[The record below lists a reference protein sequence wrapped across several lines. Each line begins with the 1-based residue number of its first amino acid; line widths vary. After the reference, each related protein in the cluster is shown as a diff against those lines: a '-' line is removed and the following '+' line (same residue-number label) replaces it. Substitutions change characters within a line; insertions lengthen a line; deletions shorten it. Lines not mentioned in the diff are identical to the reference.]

1 MSEEIDYRPPPAK
14 ALERGKGDKGPD
26 PRDQEIT
33 GRKLVETLGHFG
45 VEAKIV
51 GVVSGP
57 HVSRYEL
64 RLAPGIKVKKVTELA
79 NDLAYALAST
89 DIRILAPIPGKQA
102 VGVEVPNARRR
113 MVRLGDIYAGR
124 PEKTSPLV
132 AWLGKGID
140 GNPVWTDLAKMP
152 HVLVAGTTGSG
163 KCGCVN
169 AILSSILMQA
179 SPNEVRLVLVD
190 PKQVELN
197 HYENVPHL
205 LTPVVT
211 SPRLAANVLSN
222 LIGEMETRYGI
233 MSEARCRNLVEL
245 NRNRQKKGEA
255 PLPHILCVIDELADL
270 MMVAP
275 AEVEDSIIRL
285 AQKSRA
291 TGIHLV
297 LATQRPS
304 TDIITGT
311 IKVNIP
317 SRIAFAVS
325 SQTDSRVILDQ
336 GGAESLLGQ
345 GDMLF
350 RGAGSSKLQRVQGA
364 FITEDEIARITNHWA
379 RQGEPE
385 FEAELLETPEEAVE
399 EGAATATSTPT
410 ATTCSTRRSG
420 SSSQTETAS
429 VSMIQRRLRVG
440 YTRAGRLIDML
451 ERRGVIS
458 GYEGS
463 KPRQVLITQ
472 ADLNRVLAPA
482 GQGRGRPTPSR
493 RSTSIPSLTRPAGP
507 WLAAAS
513 GSFSRVIR
521 AGIVVTG
528 TEVITGRIS
537 DSNGPWVSEQLAE
550 LGVEVAHILV
560 VADRP
565 DDLEAALR
573 FLAAEGM
580 DLIVTSGGLGPTAD
594 DLTAEVVGRFAGR
607 ELVLD
612 EAMEEKIAEILRGFA
627 KRGGFDF
634 DEEAMME
641 ANRKQAMVPEG
652 AIALDPVGTAPGLV
666 VPAGERVVIVLPG
679 PPRELQPMWP
689 AALETEPVREVLD
702 RATPLRG
709 YTLRMFGVPE
719 SEIAKSLREI
729 EGDGVDD
736 RRGRDHHLPAPRR
749 DRDRR
754 PLPRRGGG
762 GRRRGARRASASAT
776 SATSSA
782 STARRSTRRWR
793 NCCEGGGWAWPS
805 PAAAACWRRGSPTCP
820 GASEYL
826 AGSVV
831 AYSNEA
837 KDGAARRRP
846 GADRGARARSRRRSP
861 RRWRSGRWSASGPT
875 SRSRSPASP
884 GPTAAPRRSR
894 SATSASTPA
903 SPTAPRSPATRS
915 SPAAAS
921 DIRERS
927 ALVGDA
933 PAADPAR
940 RRRAAALGAISRS
953 SRASRRRLVAKAP

>member
-1 MSEEIDYRPPPAK
+1 MFVRKKRAAPARRAKAGSKRKPKPKLGVHLPAALEQRHLDLIGLFLVAAGVYLVFVLFLGWEGGKVGYGLETGLTYLFGEVGARIFTVLILVAGGMLLTGTSVSSLARGIGRGIRAVSRGVFVGGGDAARTVARTHADWREQRQDRAAEPETEAAATDVMSSYPDTDEFEPTVQLADDSFDTEVFEAETEVETAAEEPEELPLPVEEPEGAPALTPMGNTRGVTTSDEIAYKPPAAK
-14 ALERGKGDKGPD
+14 VLERGKGDKGPD
-26 PRDQEIT
+26 PRDHEIV
-33 GRKLVETLGHFG
+33 GGKLVETLGHFG

-102 VGVEVPNARRR
+102 VGVEVPNSRRR

-140 GNPVWTDLAKMP
+140 GNAVWTDLAKMP

-163 KCGCVN
+163 KSGCVN

-222 LIGEMETRYGI
+222 LIGEMESRYGI
-233 MSEARCRNLVEL
+233 MSTARCRNLGEL
-245 NRNRQKKGEA
+245 NRARAKAGEA

-317 SRIAFAVS
+317 ARIAFAVS

-336 GGAESLLGQ
+336 GGAETLLGQ

-350 RGAGSSKLQRVQGA
+350 RGAGTSKLQRVQGA
-364 FITEDEIARITNHWA
+364 FITEEETARITEHWA
-379 RQGEPE
+379 KQGEPE
-385 FEAELLETPEEAVE
+385 FEAELLESPEEVAE
-399 EGAATATSTPT
+399 EGHEGDFDPDSDDLLDEAI
-410 ATTCSTRRSG
+410 RLVV
-420 SSSQTETAS
+420 QTETAS

-472 ADLNRVLAPA
+472 ADLARVLAP
-482 GQGRGRPTPSR
+482 QG
-493 RSTSIPSLTRPAGP
+493 
-507 WLAAAS
+507 
-513 GSFSRVIR
+513 
-521 AGIVVTG
+521 
-528 TEVITGRIS
+528 
-537 DSNGPWVSEQLAE
+537 AE
-550 LGVEVAHILV
+550 
-560 VADRP
+560 P
-565 DDLEAALR
+565 EA
-573 FLAAEGM
+573 
-580 DLIVTSGGLGPTAD
+580 
-594 DLTAEVVGRFAGR
+594 
-607 ELVLD
+607 
-612 EAMEEKIAEILRGFA
+612 
-627 KRGGFDF
+627 
-634 DEEAMME
+634 
-641 ANRKQAMVPEG
+641 
-652 AIALDPVGTAPGLV
+652 
-666 VPAGERVVIVLPG
+666 
-679 PPRELQPMWP
+679 
-689 AALETEPVREVLD
+689 
-702 RATPLRG
+702 
-709 YTLRMFGVPE
+709 
-719 SEIAKSLREI
+719 
-729 EGDGVDD
+729 
-736 RRGRDHHLPAPRR
+736 PAP
-749 DRDRR
+749 
-754 PLPRRGGG
+754 
-762 GRRRGARRASASAT
+762 
-776 SATSSA
+776 
-782 STARRSTRRWR
+782 
-793 NCCEGGGWAWPS
+793 
-805 PAAAACWRRGSPTCP
+805 
-820 GASEYL
+820 
-826 AGSVV
+826 V
-831 AYSNEA
+831 AIE
-837 KDGAARRRP
+837 P
-846 GADRGARARSRRRSP
+846 
-861 RRWRSGRWSASGPT
+861 
-875 SRSRSPASP
+875 
-884 GPTAAPRRSR
+884 
-894 SATSASTPA
+894 
-903 SPTAPRSPATRS
+903 
-915 SPAAAS
+915 
-921 DIRERS
+921 
-927 ALVGDA
+927 
-933 PAADPAR
+933 DPD
-940 RRRAAALGAISRS
+940 
-953 SRASRRRLVAKAP
+953 V

>member
-1 MSEEIDYRPPPAK
+1 MGQKRGVTTSEEIDYRPPPPK
-14 ALERGKGDKGPD
+14 VLERGKNGDKGPD
-26 PRDQEIT
+26 PRDHEIV

-102 VGVEVPNARRR
+102 VGVEVPNTRRR
-113 MVRLGDIYAGR
+113 IVRLGDIYAGR

-140 GNPVWTDLAKMP
+140 GNAVWTDLAKMP

-163 KCGCVN
+163 KSGCVN

-222 LIGEMETRYGI
+222 LIGEMESRYGI
-233 MSEARCRNLVEL
+233 MSEARCRNLAEL
-245 NRNRQKKGEA
+245 NRARVKAGEP

-336 GGAESLLGQ
+336 GGAEALLGQ

-364 FITEDEIARITNHWA
+364 FITEEEIARITKHWA
-379 RQGEPE
+379 KQGEPE
-385 FEAELLETPEEAVE
+385 FEDELLETPEDAAE
-399 EGAATATSTPT
+399 EGGEGDFDPDSDDLLDEAI
-410 ATTCSTRRSG
+410 RLVV
-420 SSSQTETAS
+420 QTETAS

-482 GQGRGRPTPSR
+482 GRT
-493 RSTSIPSLTRPAGP
+493 
-507 WLAAAS
+507 
-513 GSFSRVIR
+513 
-521 AGIVVTG
+521 
-528 TEVITGRIS
+528 
-537 DSNGPWVSEQLAE
+537 
-550 LGVEVAHILV
+550 
-560 VADRP
+560 
-565 DDLEAALR
+565 
-573 FLAAEGM
+573 
-580 DLIVTSGGLGPTAD
+580 
-594 DLTAEVVGRFAGR
+594 
-607 ELVLD
+607 
-612 EAMEEKIAEILRGFA
+612 
-627 KRGGFDF
+627 
-634 DEEAMME
+634 
-641 ANRKQAMVPEG
+641 
-652 AIALDPVGTAPGLV
+652 
-666 VPAGERVVIVLPG
+666 
-679 PPRELQPMWP
+679 
-689 AALETEPVREVLD
+689 
-702 RATPLRG
+702 
-709 YTLRMFGVPE
+709 
-719 SEIAKSLREI
+719 
-729 EGDGVDD
+729 
-736 RRGRDHHLPAPRR
+736 
-749 DRDRR
+749 
-754 PLPRRGGG
+754 
-762 GRRRGARRASASAT
+762 
-776 SATSSA
+776 
-782 STARRSTRRWR
+782 
-793 NCCEGGGWAWPS
+793 
-805 PAAAACWRRGSPTCP
+805 
-820 GASEYL
+820 
-826 AGSVV
+826 
-831 AYSNEA
+831 
-837 KDGAARRRP
+837 
-846 GADRGARARSRRRSP
+846 
-861 RRWRSGRWSASGPT
+861 
-875 SRSRSPASP
+875 
-884 GPTAAPRRSR
+884 PRRSR
-894 SATSASTPA
+894 SRWTP
-903 SPTAPRSPATRS
+903 SPRTESEISPQSGHSGHNGGMEQSVGKTLSEARLERGAELAEVEARTRIRVRYLRAIEEEDWDVLPGEAYTRGFIRTYAAYLGLDGERLSERHRREVGAERPGEGLLGADPTQSRPAKPGRGPPVPPR
-915 SPAAAS
+915 AAAFLVS
-921 DIRERS
+921 VALIAVLVAIGLSGREDESPRT
-927 ALVGDA
+927 AGAAGAGRAVGGEAAGDFTQA
-933 PAADPAR
+933 GPRPFAAADRDGRSMGLPAR
-940 RRRAAALGAISRS
+940 RGRAAAGRGADSRGGGRS
-953 SRASRRRLVAKAP
+953 GSLPVR

>member
-1 MSEEIDYRPPPAK
+1 MRKKRAAPARRSKAGSKRAKPKPKAGLHLPAGLEQRHLDLIGLGLLAVGVYLVFVLFAGWEGGKVGYGIETGLIYLFGTVGAKIFTLLLLLAGGMLLTGTSVSALVRGIARGLHTVFRAVFFSGTEAARNAAQTHADWRERREAGAEGADSAPTDVMSSYPEDDEDFEPTVALADEDKGFDPAIFDSESEAETQAFAAEPEEESVPEEDLRNYDPVDAIAVVDDGDRAQAGLTPMGSKRGVTMSEEIDYRPPPAK

-26 PRDQEIT
+26 PRDQQAI
-33 GRKLVETLGHFG
+33 GRKLIETLGHFG

-57 HVSRYEL
+57 HVSLFEM

-102 VGVEVPNARRR
+102 VGVEVPNSRRR

-124 PEKTSPLV
+124 PAKTSPLV

-140 GNPVWTDLAKMP
+140 GNAVWTDLAKMP

-163 KCGCVN
+163 KSGCVN

-222 LIGEMETRYGI
+222 LIGEMESRYGI
-233 MSEARCRNLVEL
+233 MSQARCRNLDEL
-245 NRNRQKKGEA
+245 NRVRRKEGEA

-350 RGAGSSKLQRVQGA
+350 RGPGSSKLQRIQGA
-364 FITEDEIARITNHWA
+364 FITEDEIARITKHWA
-379 RQGEPE
+379 KQGEPE
-385 FEAELLETPEEAVE
+385 FEEELLETPVEVE
-399 EGAATATSTPT
+399 EEGRDGDFDPDSDDLLDEAI
-410 ATTCSTRRSG
+410 RLVV
-420 SSSQTETAS
+420 QTETAS

-463 KPRQVLITQ
+463 KPRQVLITE
-472 ADLNRVLAPA
+472 ADLGRVLS
-482 GQGRGRPTPSR
+482 PS
-493 RSTSIPSLTRPAGP
+493 GP
-507 WLAAAS
+507 
-513 GSFSRVIR
+513 
-521 AGIVVTG
+521 
-528 TEVITGRIS
+528 
-537 DSNGPWVSEQLAE
+537 
-550 LGVEVAHILV
+550 
-560 VADRP
+560 
-565 DDLEAALR
+565 
-573 FLAAEGM
+573 
-580 DLIVTSGGLGPTAD
+580 
-594 DLTAEVVGRFAGR
+594 
-607 ELVLD
+607 
-612 EAMEEKIAEILRGFA
+612 
-627 KRGGFDF
+627 
-634 DEEAMME
+634 
-641 ANRKQAMVPEG
+641 VP
-652 AIALDPVGTAPGLV
+652 P
-666 VPAGERVVIVLPG
+666 
-679 PPRELQPMWP
+679 
-689 AALETEPVREVLD
+689 EPV
-702 RATPLRG
+702 
-709 YTLRMFGVPE
+709 
-719 SEIAKSLREI
+719 
-729 EGDGVDD
+729 
-736 RRGRDHHLPAPRR
+736 
-749 DRDRR
+749 
-754 PLPRRGGG
+754 
-762 GRRRGARRASASAT
+762 
-776 SATSSA
+776 
-782 STARRSTRRWR
+782 
-793 NCCEGGGWAWPS
+793 
-805 PAAAACWRRGSPTCP
+805 
-820 GASEYL
+820 
-826 AGSVV
+826 
-831 AYSNEA
+831 
-837 KDGAARRRP
+837 
-846 GADRGARARSRRRSP
+846 
-861 RRWRSGRWSASGPT
+861 
-875 SRSRSPASP
+875 
-884 GPTAAPRRSR
+884 
-894 SATSASTPA
+894 
-903 SPTAPRSPATRS
+903 
-915 SPAAAS
+915 
-921 DIRERS
+921 
-927 ALVGDA
+927 
-933 PAADPAR
+933 AADVDPDA
-940 RRRAAALGAISRS
+940 
-953 SRASRRRLVAKAP
+953 

>member
-1 MSEEIDYRPPPAK
+1 MFVRKKRAPARKAKGRGKKAAKGKAKGGFHLPAGLEQRHLDLIGLGLLAFGVYLAFVLFFGWEGGKVGYGLETGLVYLFGGVGARIFTVLLLLAGGMLLTGTSVSALVRGLGRGTRRVFKGSHSAAQTVARTHAEWVEDRSERRTQAIETEAGSTDVMSAYPDEEDEDFAPTVALAEDEDEPFDSSIFAVQAELENDQDEAETVVEPVVEHDPDLRTHNPEDAVAVVDEGQRAQAGLTPLGNKRGVTMSEEIAYRSPPAS

-26 PRDQEIT
+26 PRDQEAI

-51 GVVSGP
+51 GVISGP
-57 HVSRYEL
+57 HVSRFEL

-102 VGVEVPNARRR
+102 VGVEVPNSRRR

-163 KCGCVN
+163 KSACVN
-169 AILSSILMQA
+169 GILSSILMSA

-222 LIGEMETRYGI
+222 LIVEMESRYGI
-233 MSEARCRNLVEL
+233 MSAARCRNLVEL
-245 NRNRQKKGEA
+245 NRHRKKKGEA

-350 RGAGSSKLQRVQGA
+350 RGAGSSKLQRIQGA
-364 FITEDEIARITNHWA
+364 FITEDEIARITGHWA
-379 RQGEPE
+379 KQGEPE
-385 FEAELLETPEEAVE
+385 FEDELLESPEEVE
-399 EGAATATSTPT
+399 EEGRDGDFDPDSDDLLDEAI
-410 ATTCSTRRSG
+410 RLVV
-420 SSSQTETAS
+420 QTETAS

-472 ADLNRVLAPA
+472 ADLARVLEPA
-482 GQGRGRPTPSR
+482 
-493 RSTSIPSLTRPAGP
+493 
-507 WLAAAS
+507 
-513 GSFSRVIR
+513 
-521 AGIVVTG
+521 
-528 TEVITGRIS
+528 
-537 DSNGPWVSEQLAE
+537 
-550 LGVEVAHILV
+550 
-560 VADRP
+560 
-565 DDLEAALR
+565 
-573 FLAAEGM
+573 
-580 DLIVTSGGLGPTAD
+580 
-594 DLTAEVVGRFAGR
+594 
-607 ELVLD
+607 
-612 EAMEEKIAEILRGFA
+612 
-627 KRGGFDF
+627 
-634 DEEAMME
+634 
-641 ANRKQAMVPEG
+641 
-652 AIALDPVGTAPGLV
+652 
-666 VPAGERVVIVLPG
+666 
-679 PPRELQPMWP
+679 
-689 AALETEPVREVLD
+689 
-702 RATPLRG
+702 
-709 YTLRMFGVPE
+709 
-719 SEIAKSLREI
+719 
-729 EGDGVDD
+729 
-736 RRGRDHHLPAPRR
+736 
-749 DRDRR
+749 
-754 PLPRRGGG
+754 GGG
-762 GRRRGARRASASAT
+762 G
-776 SATSSA
+776 
-782 STARRSTRRWR
+782 
-793 NCCEGGGWAWPS
+793 GGGAPE
-805 PAAAACWRRGSPTCP
+805 PVAAEPEP
-820 GASEYL
+820 DL
-826 AGSVV
+826 
-831 AYSNEA
+831 
-837 KDGAARRRP
+837 
-846 GADRGARARSRRRSP
+846 
-861 RRWRSGRWSASGPT
+861 
-875 SRSRSPASP
+875 
-884 GPTAAPRRSR
+884 
-894 SATSASTPA
+894 
-903 SPTAPRSPATRS
+903 
-915 SPAAAS
+915 
-921 DIRERS
+921 
-927 ALVGDA
+927 
-933 PAADPAR
+933 
-940 RRRAAALGAISRS
+940 
-953 SRASRRRLVAKAP
+953 

>member
-1 MSEEIDYRPPPAK
+1 MRKKRAAPARRGKAGPKRAKAKAKPKAGLRLPAGLEQRHLDLIGLGLVAVGIYLVFVLFAGWEGGKVGDGVETGLIYLFGTVGAKIFTLLMLLAGGMLLTGTSVSALVRGIARGLRTVFRAIFFSGTEAAQTVARTHADWRERRESDPEETAAGPTDVMSSYPEDDEDFEPTVALADEDGFDPAIFDFTADPEADPEVVAEPEPEPDLRNYDPVDAVAVVDPGERAQAGLTPMGGKRGVTTSEEIDYRPPPAK

-26 PRDQEIT
+26 PRDQEAI
-33 GRKLVETLGHFG
+33 GRKLIETLGHFG

-57 HVSRYEL
+57 HVSLFEM

-102 VGVEVPNARRR
+102 VGVEVPNTRRR
-113 MVRLGDIYAGR
+113 MVRLGDVYAGR
-124 PEKTSPLV
+124 PAKTSPLV

-140 GNPVWTDLAKMP
+140 GNAVWTDLAKMP

-163 KCGCVN
+163 KSGCVN

-222 LIGEMETRYGI
+222 LIGEMESRYGI
-233 MSEARCRNLVEL
+233 MSEARCRNLEEL
-245 NRNRQKKGEA
+245 NRARVKAGEA

-350 RGAGSSKLQRVQGA
+350 RGPGSSKLQRIQGA
-364 FITEDEIARITNHWA
+364 FITEDEIARITKHWA

-385 FEAELLETPEEAVE
+385 FEDELLETPVEVE
-399 EGAATATSTPT
+399 EEGREGDFDPDSDDLLDEAI
-410 ATTCSTRRSG
+410 RLVV
-420 SSSQTETAS
+420 QTETAS

-472 ADLNRVLAPA
+472 ADLNRVL
-482 GQGRGRPTPSR
+482 GSGEQ
-493 RSTSIPSLTRPAGP
+493 
-507 WLAAAS
+507 AAAP
-513 GSFSRVIR
+513 V
-521 AGIVVTG
+521 
-528 TEVITGRIS
+528 
-537 DSNGPWVSEQLAE
+537 
-550 LGVEVAHILV
+550 
-560 VADRP
+560 
-565 DDLEAALR
+565 
-573 FLAAEGM
+573 AAE
-580 DLIVTSGGLGPTAD
+580 
-594 DLTAEVVGRFAGR
+594 
-607 ELVLD
+607 
-612 EAMEEKIAEILRGFA
+612 
-627 KRGGFDF
+627 
-634 DEEAMME
+634 
-641 ANRKQAMVPEG
+641 
-652 AIALDPVGTAPGLV
+652 
-666 VPAGERVVIVLPG
+666 
-679 PPRELQPMWP
+679 
-689 AALETEPVREVLD
+689 
-702 RATPLRG
+702 
-709 YTLRMFGVPE
+709 
-719 SEIAKSLREI
+719 
-729 EGDGVDD
+729 
-736 RRGRDHHLPAPRR
+736 
-749 DRDRR
+749 
-754 PLPRRGGG
+754 
-762 GRRRGARRASASAT
+762 
-776 SATSSA
+776 
-782 STARRSTRRWR
+782 
-793 NCCEGGGWAWPS
+793 
-805 PAAAACWRRGSPTCP
+805 
-820 GASEYL
+820 
-826 AGSVV
+826 
-831 AYSNEA
+831 
-837 KDGAARRRP
+837 
-846 GADRGARARSRRRSP
+846 
-861 RRWRSGRWSASGPT
+861 
-875 SRSRSPASP
+875 
-884 GPTAAPRRSR
+884 
-894 SATSASTPA
+894 
-903 SPTAPRSPATRS
+903 
-915 SPAAAS
+915 
-921 DIRERS
+921 
-927 ALVGDA
+927 
-933 PAADPAR
+933 ADPDA
-940 RRRAAALGAISRS
+940 
-953 SRASRRRLVAKAP
+953 

>member
-1 MSEEIDYRPPPAK
+1 MRVERGLMFVRKKRAPARKGKAGTKRGRAAKPKAGLHLPAGLEQRHLDLIGLFLVATGVYLVFVLFAGWEGGKVGYGIETGLDYLFGNVGARIFTILMLVVGGMLLTGTSVSTLARGIGRGIHAIFRGIFFGGTETARTVAKTHADWREQRETRAAETEAGATDVMSAYPENDEDFDPTVQLAEEPKHEPELPGADGFDREIEEIGTSEEETVVIPEERNPAVQPQLTPMGQTRGVTTSDEIDYRPPPAK

-26 PRDQEIT
+26 PRDQEII

-51 GVVSGP
+51 GVISGP

-64 RLAPGIKVKKVTELA
+64 RLAPGIKVKKVTELG

-113 MVRLGDIYAGR
+113 IVRLGDIYAGR

-140 GNPVWTDLAKMP
+140 GNAVWTDLAKMP
-152 HVLVAGTTGSG
+152 HILVAGTTGSG
-163 KCGCVN
+163 KSACVN
-169 AILSSILMQA
+169 GILSSILMHA

-245 NRNRQKKGEA
+245 NRYRVKVGE
-255 PLPHILCVIDELADL
+255 PQLPHILCVIDELADL

-317 SRIAFAVS
+317 ARIAFAVS

-336 GGAESLLGQ
+336 GGAEALLGQ

-364 FITEDEIARITNHWA
+364 FITEEEIARITKHWA

-385 FEAELLETPEEAVE
+385 FEAELLETPEDVVE
-399 EGAATATSTPT
+399 EGHEGEFDPDSDDLLDEAI
-410 ATTCSTRRSG
+410 RLVV
-420 SSSQTETAS
+420 QTETAS

-482 GQGRGRPTPSR
+482 GQ
-493 RSTSIPSLTRPAGP
+493 A
-507 WLAAAS
+507 
-513 GSFSRVIR
+513 
-521 AGIVVTG
+521 
-528 TEVITGRIS
+528 
-537 DSNGPWVSEQLAE
+537 
-550 LGVEVAHILV
+550 
-560 VADRP
+560 
-565 DDLEAALR
+565 
-573 FLAAEGM
+573 
-580 DLIVTSGGLGPTAD
+580 
-594 DLTAEVVGRFAGR
+594 
-607 ELVLD
+607 
-612 EAMEEKIAEILRGFA
+612 
-627 KRGGFDF
+627 
-634 DEEAMME
+634 
-641 ANRKQAMVPEG
+641 
-652 AIALDPVGTAPGLV
+652 
-666 VPAGERVVIVLPG
+666 
-679 PPRELQPMWP
+679 
-689 AALETEPVREVLD
+689 
-702 RATPLRG
+702 
-709 YTLRMFGVPE
+709 
-719 SEIAKSLREI
+719 
-729 EGDGVDD
+729 
-736 RRGRDHHLPAPRR
+736 PAPA
-749 DRDRR
+749 
-754 PLPRRGGG
+754 P
-762 GRRRGARRASASAT
+762 
-776 SATSSA
+776 
-782 STARRSTRRWR
+782 
-793 NCCEGGGWAWPS
+793 
-805 PAAAACWRRGSPTCP
+805 
-820 GASEYL
+820 
-826 AGSVV
+826 V
-831 AYSNEA
+831 AI
-837 KDGAARRRP
+837 D
-846 GADRGARARSRRRSP
+846 
-861 RRWRSGRWSASGPT
+861 
-875 SRSRSPASP
+875 
-884 GPTAAPRRSR
+884 
-894 SATSASTPA
+894 
-903 SPTAPRSPATRS
+903 
-915 SPAAAS
+915 
-921 DIRERS
+921 
-927 ALVGDA
+927 
-933 PAADPAR
+933 ADPDA
-940 RRRAAALGAISRS
+940 
-953 SRASRRRLVAKAP
+953 

>member
-1 MSEEIDYRPPPAK
+1 MFVRKKRSAPARRAKGGAKRPKSKPKGGGLHLPGGLQQRHLDLIGLFLVASGVYLVFVLFLGWEGGKVGDGVETAFVYLFGEIGARIFTVLMLMVGGMLLTGTSVSALARGIGRGFRAFFRGLFFGGTETARTVARTHADWREQRQTRVADTEAAPTDVMSAYPEEDEDFNPTVALADEDEDDDFDAAIFNAETADFPAGGGPGTPGREAEDVPSDDGPSAPAQASLTPQGNKRGVTASEEIDYRPPPSK
-14 ALERGKGDKGPD
+14 VLERGKNSDKGPD
-26 PRDQEIT
+26 PRDQEVV

-57 HVSRYEL
+57 HVSRFEL
-64 RLAPGIKVKKVTELA
+64 RLAPGTKVKKVTELS

-102 VGVEVPNARRR
+102 VGVEVPNTRRR
-113 MVRLGDIYAGR
+113 IVRLGDIYAGR

-140 GNPVWTDLAKMP
+140 GNAVWTDLAKMP

-163 KCGCVN
+163 KSGCVN

-222 LIGEMETRYGI
+222 LIGEMETRYGV
-233 MSEARCRNLVEL
+233 MSEARARNLNEL
-245 NRNRQKKGEA
+245 NRVRVKAGDP

-336 GGAESLLGQ
+336 GGAEALLGQ

-385 FEAELLETPEEAVE
+385 FEAELLESPEEVE
-399 EGAATATSTPT
+399 GEGRDGDFDPDSDDLLDEAI
-410 ATTCSTRRSG
+410 RLVV
-420 SSSQTETAS
+420 QTETAS

-482 GQGRGRPTPSR
+482 GKAEAPQP
-493 RSTSIPSLTRPAGP
+493 
-507 WLAAAS
+507 
-513 GSFSRVIR
+513 
-521 AGIVVTG
+521 
-528 TEVITGRIS
+528 
-537 DSNGPWVSEQLAE
+537 VSADAE
-550 LGVEVAHILV
+550 L
-560 VADRP
+560 
-565 DDLEAALR
+565 
-573 FLAAEGM
+573 
-580 DLIVTSGGLGPTAD
+580 
-594 DLTAEVVGRFAGR
+594 
-607 ELVLD
+607 
-612 EAMEEKIAEILRGFA
+612 
-627 KRGGFDF
+627 
-634 DEEAMME
+634 
-641 ANRKQAMVPEG
+641 
-652 AIALDPVGTAPGLV
+652 
-666 VPAGERVVIVLPG
+666 
-679 PPRELQPMWP
+679 
-689 AALETEPVREVLD
+689 
-702 RATPLRG
+702 
-709 YTLRMFGVPE
+709 
-719 SEIAKSLREI
+719 
-729 EGDGVDD
+729 
-736 RRGRDHHLPAPRR
+736 
-749 DRDRR
+749 
-754 PLPRRGGG
+754 
-762 GRRRGARRASASAT
+762 
-776 SATSSA
+776 
-782 STARRSTRRWR
+782 
-793 NCCEGGGWAWPS
+793 
-805 PAAAACWRRGSPTCP
+805 
-820 GASEYL
+820 
-826 AGSVV
+826 
-831 AYSNEA
+831 
-837 KDGAARRRP
+837 
-846 GADRGARARSRRRSP
+846 
-861 RRWRSGRWSASGPT
+861 
-875 SRSRSPASP
+875 
-884 GPTAAPRRSR
+884 
-894 SATSASTPA
+894 
-903 SPTAPRSPATRS
+903 
-915 SPAAAS
+915 
-921 DIRERS
+921 
-927 ALVGDA
+927 DA
-933 PAADPAR
+933 
-940 RRRAAALGAISRS
+940 
-953 SRASRRRLVAKAP
+953 

>member
-1 MSEEIDYRPPPAK
+1 MFVRKKRAGAARRGKAASKRKSKAKAGLRLPAAIEQRHIDVLALFLIAFGVYLVFVLFFGWEGGKVGHGAETALTYLFGQVGARIFTVLLLLVGGMLLTGTSVSDLAKGIGRSLRAVFRGLFAGGDAAARTVAKTHADWREHREARAEAATVAGATDVMSSYPEDEEDFEPTVALAEEDDFDTQIFEAETSEEEEPEVGEQAELKNYDSEDAVAVVDEGDRAHAGLTPMGSKRGVTMSEEIDYRPPSAK
-14 ALERGKGDKGPD
+14 LLERGKGDKGPD
-26 PRDQEIT
+26 PKDQEAV

-57 HVSRYEL
+57 HVSRFEL
-64 RLAPGIKVKKVTELA
+64 RLAPGTKVKKVTELA
-79 NDLAYALAST
+79 NDIAYALAST

-102 VGVEVPNARRR
+102 VGVEVPNRTRK

-140 GNPVWTDLAKMP
+140 GNPVWTDIAKMP

-163 KCGCVN
+163 KSGCVN

-222 LIGEMETRYGI
+222 LIGEMESRYGI
-233 MSEARCRNLVEL
+233 MSEARARNLNEL
-245 NRNRQKKGEA
+245 NRVRIKKGEA

-336 GGAESLLGQ
+336 GGAEALLGQ

-350 RGAGSSKLQRVQGA
+350 RGAGTSKLSRVQGA
-364 FITEDEIARITNHWA
+364 FITEDEIARITGHWA

-385 FEAELLETPEEAVE
+385 FEEELLEAPVEAAG
-399 EGAATATSTPT
+399 EGRDDDFDPDSDDLLDEAI
-410 ATTCSTRRSG
+410 RLVV
-420 SSSQTETAS
+420 QTETAS

-472 ADLNRVLAPA
+472 ADLSRVLS
-482 GQGRGRPTPSR
+482 GGD
-493 RSTSIPSLTRPAGP
+493 AGP
-507 WLAAAS
+507 APVA
-513 GSFSRVIR
+513 V
-521 AGIVVTG
+521 
-528 TEVITGRIS
+528 
-537 DSNGPWVSEQLAE
+537 DSE
-550 LGVEVAHILV
+550 
-560 VADRP
+560 P
-565 DDLEAALR
+565 DA
-573 FLAAEGM
+573 
-580 DLIVTSGGLGPTAD
+580 
-594 DLTAEVVGRFAGR
+594 
-607 ELVLD
+607 
-612 EAMEEKIAEILRGFA
+612 
-627 KRGGFDF
+627 
-634 DEEAMME
+634 
-641 ANRKQAMVPEG
+641 
-652 AIALDPVGTAPGLV
+652 
-666 VPAGERVVIVLPG
+666 
-679 PPRELQPMWP
+679 
-689 AALETEPVREVLD
+689 
-702 RATPLRG
+702 
-709 YTLRMFGVPE
+709 
-719 SEIAKSLREI
+719 
-729 EGDGVDD
+729 
-736 RRGRDHHLPAPRR
+736 
-749 DRDRR
+749 
-754 PLPRRGGG
+754 
-762 GRRRGARRASASAT
+762 
-776 SATSSA
+776 
-782 STARRSTRRWR
+782 
-793 NCCEGGGWAWPS
+793 
-805 PAAAACWRRGSPTCP
+805 
-820 GASEYL
+820 
-826 AGSVV
+826 
-831 AYSNEA
+831 
-837 KDGAARRRP
+837 
-846 GADRGARARSRRRSP
+846 
-861 RRWRSGRWSASGPT
+861 
-875 SRSRSPASP
+875 
-884 GPTAAPRRSR
+884 
-894 SATSASTPA
+894 
-903 SPTAPRSPATRS
+903 
-915 SPAAAS
+915 
-921 DIRERS
+921 
-927 ALVGDA
+927 
-933 PAADPAR
+933 
-940 RRRAAALGAISRS
+940 
-953 SRASRRRLVAKAP
+953 

>member
-1 MSEEIDYRPPPAK
+1 MFVRKKRAAPARRGKAAAKRKPKAKAKAGLHLPAALEQRHLDLIGLFLVAFGIYLVFVLFFGWEGGKVGYGVETGLTYLFGNVGARIFTVLVLLVGGMLLTGTSVSSLARGVGRGLRRLFHGGDAAARTVARTHADWREQRQTRSEAETMAGATDVMSSYPDTDEFEPTVQLAEEPEDEPDLALAADDFDRELEDIATSEEDAIDTEEPIVVSEQTSLTPMGQKRGVTTSEEIDYRPPPAK
-14 ALERGKGDKGPD
+14 SLERGKGDKGPD
-26 PRDQEIT
+26 PRDQEVI

-51 GVVSGP
+51 GVISGP

-113 MVRLGDIYAGR
+113 IVRLGDIYAGR

-163 KCGCVN
+163 KSACVN
-169 AILSSILMQA
+169 GILSSILMQA

-245 NRNRQKKGEA
+245 NRYREKKGDP

-317 SRIAFAVS
+317 ARIAFAVS

-336 GGAESLLGQ
+336 GGAEALLGQ

-364 FITEDEIARITNHWA
+364 FITEEEIARITNHWA

-385 FEAELLETPEEAVE
+385 FEAELLETPEEVAE
-399 EGAATATSTPT
+399 EGHEGDFDPDSDDLLDEAI
-410 ATTCSTRRSG
+410 RLVV
-420 SSSQTETAS
+420 QTETAS

-472 ADLNRVLAPA
+472 ADLSRVLAP
-482 GQGRGRPTPSR
+482 QSR
-493 RSTSIPSLTRPAGP
+493 
-507 WLAAAS
+507 
-513 GSFSRVIR
+513 
-521 AGIVVTG
+521 
-528 TEVITGRIS
+528 
-537 DSNGPWVSEQLAE
+537 D
-550 LGVEVAHILV
+550 
-560 VADRP
+560 
-565 DDLEAALR
+565 AAL
-573 FLAAEGM
+573 
-580 DLIVTSGGLGPTAD
+580 
-594 DLTAEVVGRFAGR
+594 
-607 ELVLD
+607 
-612 EAMEEKIAEILRGFA
+612 
-627 KRGGFDF
+627 
-634 DEEAMME
+634 
-641 ANRKQAMVPEG
+641 
-652 AIALDPVGTAPGLV
+652 AP
-666 VPAGERVVIVLPG
+666 VPA
-679 PPRELQPMWP
+679 
-689 AALETEPVREVLD
+689 D
-702 RATPLRG
+702 
-709 YTLRMFGVPE
+709 
-719 SEIAKSLREI
+719 
-729 EGDGVDD
+729 
-736 RRGRDHHLPAPRR
+736 
-749 DRDRR
+749 
-754 PLPRRGGG
+754 
-762 GRRRGARRASASAT
+762 
-776 SATSSA
+776 
-782 STARRSTRRWR
+782 
-793 NCCEGGGWAWPS
+793 
-805 PAAAACWRRGSPTCP
+805 
-820 GASEYL
+820 
-826 AGSVV
+826 
-831 AYSNEA
+831 
-837 KDGAARRRP
+837 
-846 GADRGARARSRRRSP
+846 AD
-861 RRWRSGRWSASGPT
+861 
-875 SRSRSPASP
+875 
-884 GPTAAPRRSR
+884 
-894 SATSASTPA
+894 
-903 SPTAPRSPATRS
+903 
-915 SPAAAS
+915 S
-921 DIRERS
+921 DI
-927 ALVGDA
+927 
-933 PAADPAR
+933 
-940 RRRAAALGAISRS
+940 
-953 SRASRRRLVAKAP
+953 